1 MRMDVDKL
9 LEALFDYQR
18 LERAPALQSVLD
30 EVEARYFGE
39 ELSDD
44 VMTTLAAAGDPYSAR
59 PPHPLKGDG
68 PL

>member
-1 MRMDVDKL
+1 MDVDKL

-44 VMTTLAAAGDPYSAR
+44 VMTTLAAAGDPFATP